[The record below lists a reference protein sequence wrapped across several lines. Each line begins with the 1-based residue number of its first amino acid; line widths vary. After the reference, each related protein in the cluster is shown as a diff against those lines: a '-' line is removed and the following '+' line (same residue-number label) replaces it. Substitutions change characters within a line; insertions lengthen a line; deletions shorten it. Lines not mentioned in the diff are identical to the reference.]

1 MTTER
6 RPVQVAIDPYLESP
20 MRAAASL
27 LGVLLLGCGGG
38 GGITG
43 SSVDRDG
50 RYAGRWAGANDVITL
65 AFTLEE
71 ARCERGFLYTSCY
84 AIGIGTFVTR
94 AGRSGTMHVIAS
106 YDGGETTVTLTF
118 VAAQGGRTPATQFGT
133 EPRNY
138 FVPRLVSPVRLE
150 GDIEPPSDPTVENL
164 FGIESAAIVLVK
176 E

>member
-1 MTTER
+1 
-6 RPVQVAIDPYLESP
+6 

-38 GGITG
+38 GRIT
-43 SSVDRDG
+43 SSGVDRDG
-50 RYAGRWAGANDVITL
+50 RYAGRWDGANDVITL
-65 AFTLEE
+65 AFMLEE
-71 ARCERGFLYTSCY
+71 ARCETGFFHTSCG
-84 AIGIGTFVTR
+84 AVGIGTFVTK

-118 VAAQGGRTPATQFGT
+118 MAPQGGRTPATQIGT

-150 GDIEPPSDPTVENL
+150 GDIEPPSDQTVENL
-164 FGIESAAIVLVK
+164 FGIESAAIVLIK